1 MNFNLTFLFLIGV
14 FFSFLSY
21 IIATIEEKAINKE
34 NWRAVIFVT
43 FMKATLG
50 GLLCIIIF
58 HGLHY
63 LFVDMNENL
72 RVGIAGA
79 GAFLTENVKKFILLF
94 INKKVEKDV

>member
-21 IIATIEEKAINKE
+21 IIATIEDRAINKE
-34 NWRAVIFVT
+34 NWRAVTIVT
-43 FMKATLG
+43 IMKATLG

-58 HGLHY
+58 HGLDY

>member
-1 MNFNLTFLFLIGV
+1 M

-21 IIATIEEKAINKE
+21 IITTIEDKAINKE
-34 NWRAVIFVT
+34 NWRAVTIVT
-43 FMKATLG
+43 IMKATLG

-58 HGLHY
+58 HGLDY
-63 LFVDMNENL
+63 LFADMNENL